1 MNHVL
6 YGGLDPH
13 GKGQY
18 WGVSGPLKTKHHN
31 SLYQGTYGYTKAD
44 QLVKQRAVFKTMNS
58 VWSSYKPSKEKMCVN
73 FVSKYHRT
81 TAMQKSVSAVA
92 QQSRDVRCWPHQC
105 CLLVS
110 QFEYMPDWTERRTD
124 TKPMLCGKAL
134 CEYVRHRT
142 VGEIVRQCV
151 HVAGNHL
158 GVESFD
164 CERLNGERQVAGQHR
179 EHVDA
184 AVQDNTTV
192 SMLTTPFS
200 RHSKTCNHICRKSSL
215 YRLLRPVHFTIML
228 VVECLHGTRI

>member
-1 MNHVL
+1 MCKL
-6 YGGLDPH
+6 C
-13 GKGQY
+13 
-18 WGVSGPLKTKHHN
+18 LKISQN
-31 SLYQGTYGYTKAD
+31 D
-44 QLVKQRAVFKTMNS
+44 
-58 VWSSYKPSKEKMCVN
+58 SYAEKCIGR
-73 FVSKYHRT
+73 RT
-81 TAMQKSVSAVA
+81 AK
-92 QQSRDVRCWPHQC
+92 
-105 CLLVS
+105 
-110 QFEYMPDWTERRTD
+110 YMPDWTERRTD

-228 VVECLHGTRI
+228 VVECLPTAHGYEMAAHCPIISCTDAQVLQSTPIYSNLHRFGNFWPPFRCS

>member
-1 MNHVL
+1 
-6 YGGLDPH
+6 
-13 GKGQY
+13 
-18 WGVSGPLKTKHHN
+18 
-31 SLYQGTYGYTKAD
+31 
-44 QLVKQRAVFKTMNS
+44 MNS
-58 VWSSYKPSKEKMCVN
+58 VSSSYKPSKEKMCVN

-228 VVECLHGTRI
+228 VVECLPTAHGYEMAAHCPIISCTDAQVLQSTPIYPVFWPPFRCS